1 MIENYKLTKG
11 VLLDTDL
18 DEEDWD
24 GLIKDFKNTVKE
36 KSKKD
41 FPQDVYQQLFGA
53 ISAVFLSWES
63 NRAKVYRKLNQIPS
77 EWGTAVNVQSM
88 VFGNMGNDCATGVV
102 FTRNP
107 SDGVNDIY
115 GEYLINAQGEDVVAG
130 TRTPQ
135 YITKKA
141 KREAKVEALSMEE
154 SMPKVYLELHK
165 IGSRVL
171 SVIALSL
178 EIDKNFFT
186 PWIEKGNSLLRSI
199 HYPPVDSSLNPHR
212 ARAHEDI
219 NLITL
224 LIGAEEGGL
233 EVLNKDGSWIKV
245 SPSSEAIVCNIGDMM
260 QLVTDKKL
268 KSTTH
273 RVIQDKLTE
282 SKPRY
287 SIPFFLHPA
296 PSINLKSIFRK
307 DDKGILADDF
317 LNLCTGNIIAVIK
330 SSSSNFLNLLLTL
343 LFKYLFKVGLTS
355 LTFFNAL

>member
-1 MIENYKLTKG
+1 MNK
-11 VLLDTDL
+11 
-18 DEEDWD
+18 
-24 GLIKDFKNTVKE
+24 
-36 KSKKD
+36 
-41 FPQDVYQQLFGA
+41 
-53 ISAVFLSWES
+53 
-63 NRAKVYRKLNQIPS
+63 QIPELS
-77 EWGTAVNVQSM
+77 FVDIEKGDSNSINILSDALEDHGFFSITEHGLSNELVDKCYQLSKQFFNLEYEIKNKYSSVGSKGARGYTPKGIETAVGENVPDQKE
-88 VFGNMGNDCATGVV
+88 FWHHGPVV
-102 FTRNP
+102 DDTFDQKIPKN
-107 SDGVNDIY
+107 I
-115 GEYLINAQGEDVVAG
+115 I
-130 TRTPQ
+130 
-135 YITKKA
+135 I
-141 KREAKVEALSMEE
+141 EE
-154 SMPKVYLELHK
+154 MPEFNKYYDELYLELHK

-199 HYPPVDSSLNPHR
+199 HYPPVDSNLNPHR

-296 PSINLKSIFRK
+296 PSVNLKSIFR
-307 DDKGILADDF
+307 DSDEGILANDF
-317 LNLCTGNIIAVIK
+317 LDQRLKEIK
-330 SSSSNFLNLLLTL
+330 L
-343 LFKYLFKVGLTS
+343 Y
-355 LTFFNAL
+355 

>member
-1 MIENYKLTKG
+1 MNK
-11 VLLDTDL
+11 
-18 DEEDWD
+18 
-24 GLIKDFKNTVKE
+24 
-36 KSKKD
+36 
-41 FPQDVYQQLFGA
+41 
-53 ISAVFLSWES
+53 
-63 NRAKVYRKLNQIPS
+63 QIPELS
-77 EWGTAVNVQSM
+77 FVDIEKGDSNSINILSDALEDHGFFSITEHGLSNELVDKCYQLSKRFFDLEYEIKKKYSSVGSKGARGYTPKGIETAVGENVPDQKE
-88 VFGNMGNDCATGVV
+88 FWHHGPVV
-102 FTRNP
+102 DDTFDQKIPKN
-107 SDGVNDIY
+107 I
-115 GEYLINAQGEDVVAG
+115 I
-130 TRTPQ
+130 
-135 YITKKA
+135 I
-141 KREAKVEALSMEE
+141 EE
-154 SMPKVYLELHK
+154 MPEFNKYYDELYLELHK

-178 EIDKNFFT
+178 DIDKNFFT

-199 HYPPVDSSLNPHR
+199 HYPPVDSNLNPHR

-296 PSINLKSIFRK
+296 PSINLKSIFR
-307 DDKGILADDF
+307 DSDEGILANDF
-317 LNLCTGNIIAVIK
+317 LDQRLKEIK
-330 SSSSNFLNLLLTL
+330 L
-343 LFKYLFKVGLTS
+343 Y
-355 LTFFNAL
+355 

>member
-1 MIENYKLTKG
+1 MNK
-11 VLLDTDL
+11 
-18 DEEDWD
+18 
-24 GLIKDFKNTVKE
+24 
-36 KSKKD
+36 
-41 FPQDVYQQLFGA
+41 
-53 ISAVFLSWES
+53 
-63 NRAKVYRKLNQIPS
+63 QIPELS
-77 EWGTAVNVQSM
+77 FADIEKGDSNSINILSDALEDHGFFSITEHGLSNELVDKCYQLSKQFFDLKYEIKNKYSSVGSKGARGYTPKGIETAVGENVPDQKE
-88 VFGNMGNDCATGVV
+88 FWHHGPVV
-102 FTRNP
+102 DDTFDQKIPKN
-107 SDGVNDIY
+107 I
-115 GEYLINAQGEDVVAG
+115 I
-130 TRTPQ
+130 
-135 YITKKA
+135 I
-141 KREAKVEALSMEE
+141 EE
-154 SMPKVYLELHK
+154 MPEFNKYYDELYLELHK

-199 HYPPVDSSLNPHR
+199 HYPPVDSNLNPHR

-296 PSINLKSIFRK
+296 PSINLKSIFR
-307 DDKGILADDF
+307 DSDEGILANDF
-317 LNLCTGNIIAVIK
+317 LDQRLKEIK
-330 SSSSNFLNLLLTL
+330 L
-343 LFKYLFKVGLTS
+343 Y
-355 LTFFNAL
+355 

>member
-1 MIENYKLTKG
+1 MNK
-11 VLLDTDL
+11 
-18 DEEDWD
+18 
-24 GLIKDFKNTVKE
+24 
-36 KSKKD
+36 
-41 FPQDVYQQLFGA
+41 
-53 ISAVFLSWES
+53 
-63 NRAKVYRKLNQIPS
+63 QIPELS
-77 EWGTAVNVQSM
+77 FVDIEKGDSNSINILSDALEDHGFFSITEHGLSNELVDKCYQLSKQFFNLEYEIKNKYSSVGSKGARGYTPKGIETAVGENVPDQKE
-88 VFGNMGNDCATGVV
+88 FWHHGPVV
-102 FTRNP
+102 DDTFDQKIPKN
-107 SDGVNDIY
+107 I
-115 GEYLINAQGEDVVAG
+115 I
-130 TRTPQ
+130 
-135 YITKKA
+135 I
-141 KREAKVEALSMEE
+141 EE
-154 SMPKVYLELHK
+154 MPEFNKYYDELYLELHK

-178 EIDKNFFT
+178 DIDKNFFT

-199 HYPPVDSSLNPHR
+199 HYPPVDSNLNPHR

-296 PSINLKSIFRK
+296 PSINLRSIFR
-307 DDKGILADDF
+307 DSDEGILANDF
-317 LNLCTGNIIAVIK
+317 LDQRLKEIK
-330 SSSSNFLNLLLTL
+330 L
-343 LFKYLFKVGLTS
+343 Y
-355 LTFFNAL
+355 

>member
-1 MIENYKLTKG
+1 MNK
-11 VLLDTDL
+11 
-18 DEEDWD
+18 
-24 GLIKDFKNTVKE
+24 
-36 KSKKD
+36 
-41 FPQDVYQQLFGA
+41 
-53 ISAVFLSWES
+53 
-63 NRAKVYRKLNQIPS
+63 QIPELS
-77 EWGTAVNVQSM
+77 FVDIEKGDSNSINILSDALEDHGFFSITEHGLSNKLVDKCYQLSKQFFDLEYEIKNKYSSVGSKGARGYTPKGIETAVGENVPDQKE
-88 VFGNMGNDCATGVV
+88 FWHHGPVV
-102 FTRNP
+102 DDTFDQKIPKNIII
-107 SDGVNDIY
+107 D
-115 GEYLINAQGEDVVAG
+115 E
-130 TRTPQ
+130 
-135 YITKKA
+135 
-141 KREAKVEALSMEE
+141 
-154 SMPKVYLELHK
+154 MPEFNKYYDELYLELHK

-199 HYPPVDSSLNPHR
+199 HYPPVDSNLNPHR

-296 PSINLKSIFRK
+296 PSINLKSIFR
-307 DDKGILADDF
+307 DNDEGILANDF
-317 LNLCTGNIIAVIK
+317 LDQRLKEIK
-330 SSSSNFLNLLLTL
+330 L
-343 LFKYLFKVGLTS
+343 Y
-355 LTFFNAL
+355 

>member
-1 MIENYKLTKG
+1 MNK
-11 VLLDTDL
+11 
-18 DEEDWD
+18 
-24 GLIKDFKNTVKE
+24 
-36 KSKKD
+36 
-41 FPQDVYQQLFGA
+41 
-53 ISAVFLSWES
+53 
-63 NRAKVYRKLNQIPS
+63 QIPELS
-77 EWGTAVNVQSM
+77 FVDIEKGDSNSINILSDALEDHGFFSITEHGLSNELVDKCYQLSKQFFNLEYEIKNKYSSVGSKGARGYTPKGIETAVGENVPDQKE
-88 VFGNMGNDCATGVV
+88 FWHHGPVV
-102 FTRNP
+102 DDTFDQKIPKN
-107 SDGVNDIY
+107 I
-115 GEYLINAQGEDVVAG
+115 I
-130 TRTPQ
+130 
-135 YITKKA
+135 I
-141 KREAKVEALSMEE
+141 EE
-154 SMPKVYLELHK
+154 MPEFNKYFDELYLELHK

-178 EIDKNFFT
+178 EVDKNFFT

-199 HYPPVDSSLNPHR
+199 HYPPVDSNLNPHR

-282 SKPRY
+282 SKPRF

-296 PSINLKSIFRK
+296 PSINLKSIFR
-307 DDKGILADDF
+307 DSDEGILANDF
-317 LNLCTGNIIAVIK
+317 LDQRLKEIK
-330 SSSSNFLNLLLTL
+330 L
-343 LFKYLFKVGLTS
+343 Y
-355 LTFFNAL
+355 

>member
-1 MIENYKLTKG
+1 MNK
-11 VLLDTDL
+11 
-18 DEEDWD
+18 
-24 GLIKDFKNTVKE
+24 
-36 KSKKD
+36 
-41 FPQDVYQQLFGA
+41 
-53 ISAVFLSWES
+53 
-63 NRAKVYRKLNQIPS
+63 QIPELS
-77 EWGTAVNVQSM
+77 FVDIEKGDSNSINILSDALEDHGFFSITEHGLSNELVDKCYQLSKQFFDLEYEIKNKYSSVGSKGARGYTPKGIETAVGENVPDQKE
-88 VFGNMGNDCATGVV
+88 FWHHGPVV
-102 FTRNP
+102 DDTFDQKIPKN
-107 SDGVNDIY
+107 I
-115 GEYLINAQGEDVVAG
+115 I
-130 TRTPQ
+130 
-135 YITKKA
+135 I
-141 KREAKVEALSMEE
+141 EE
-154 SMPKVYLELHK
+154 MPEFNKYYDELYLELHK

-178 EIDKNFFT
+178 EIDKNFFI

-199 HYPPVDSSLNPHR
+199 HYPPVDSDLNPHR

-296 PSINLKSIFRK
+296 PSINLKSIFR
-307 DDKGILADDF
+307 DSDEGILANDF
-317 LNLCTGNIIAVIK
+317 LDQRLKEIK
-330 SSSSNFLNLLLTL
+330 L
-343 LFKYLFKVGLTS
+343 Y
-355 LTFFNAL
+355 

>member
-1 MIENYKLTKG
+1 MNK
-11 VLLDTDL
+11 
-18 DEEDWD
+18 
-24 GLIKDFKNTVKE
+24 
-36 KSKKD
+36 
-41 FPQDVYQQLFGA
+41 
-53 ISAVFLSWES
+53 
-63 NRAKVYRKLNQIPS
+63 QIPELS
-77 EWGTAVNVQSM
+77 FVDIEKGDSNSINILSDALEDHGFFSITEHGLSNKLVDKCYQLSKQFFDLEYEIKNKYSSVGSKGARGYTPKGIETAVGENVPDQKE
-88 VFGNMGNDCATGVV
+88 FWHHGPVV
-102 FTRNP
+102 DDTFDQKIPKN
-107 SDGVNDIY
+107 I
-115 GEYLINAQGEDVVAG
+115 I
-130 TRTPQ
+130 
-135 YITKKA
+135 I
-141 KREAKVEALSMEE
+141 EE
-154 SMPKVYLELHK
+154 MPEFNKYYDELYLELHK

-199 HYPPVDSSLNPHR
+199 HYPPVDSNLNPHR

-296 PSINLKSIFRK
+296 PSINLRSIFR
-307 DDKGILADDF
+307 DSDEGILANDF
-317 LNLCTGNIIAVIK
+317 LDQRLKEIK
-330 SSSSNFLNLLLTL
+330 L
-343 LFKYLFKVGLTS
+343 Y
-355 LTFFNAL
+355 